1 MSTFLTGVPNP
12 MTSSKEQAASRRT
25 QLQERAEALQQATT
39 FKPLPEK
46 TEMEQRADMLTFKP
60 PPFVPNTGIFAPGY
74 GKKEDPLVLLG
85 IKPMKPMRQKGTKT
99 QGAEASVN

>member
-25 QLQERAEALQQATT
+25 QLQE
-39 FKPLPEK
+39 
-46 TEMEQRADMLTFKP
+46 RADMLTFKP